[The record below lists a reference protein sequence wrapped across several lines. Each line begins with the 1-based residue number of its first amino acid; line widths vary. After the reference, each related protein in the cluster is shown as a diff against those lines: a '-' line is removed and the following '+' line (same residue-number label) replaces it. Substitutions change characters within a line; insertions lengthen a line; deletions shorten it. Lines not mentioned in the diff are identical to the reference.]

1 MLQHFAQNFPKY
13 LAMWIPRYMQF
24 QRLML
29 SHKKINKKS
38 FLFPCRSI
46 GISRPHSS
54 ERSSSLDESS
64 SSILGGPASPSGGG
78 GGGGGGSFS
87 SSSGGLLNGPVH
99 RGRVFGRDL
108 AEHLAE
114 TGNESEDDFFN
125 KLFDNIIGKQEG

>member
-1 MLQHFAQNFPKY
+1 MDTAVHA
-13 LAMWIPRYMQF
+13 IPALDVVPQ
-24 QRLML
+24 
-29 SHKKINKKS
+29 KKINKS
-38 FLFPCRSI
+38 FLFLSRSI

-64 SSILGGPASPSGGG
+64 SSIHGGGAASPSGG

-114 TGNESEDDFFN
+114 TGNESEDHFCFE
-125 KLFDNIIGKQEG
+125 KCFII